1 MLMMSNYE
9 QYYRATRWYI
19 TYIHCVVVATVAR
32 AQLGSACCQLGGGG
46 PQEIA
51 NKARKL

>member
-1 MLMMSNYE
+1 MNSTRE
-9 QYYRATRWYI
+9 QYIQYI
-19 TYIHCVVVATVAR
+19 NCVVVATVAR

-51 NKARKL
+51 NKARKLWNDS